1 MVGMPDK
8 GMRRLIKKIMD
19 LISEENNCKW
29 SVFSAAIFTLI
40 AFLSCKDGYS

>member
-1 MVGMPDK
+1 MVEMPDK
-8 GMRRLIKKIMD
+8 GMRRLTKKMMD

-40 AFLSCKDGYS
+40 AFLSCENGYS